1 MQKPQD
7 DWPQTARAIEEA
19 IKSSGLDDS
28 ALANASGADYFAV
41 RRMRRQG
48 IKSRSKNARKLC
60 VFFNLDSAQSDL
72 KYEVAESES
81 LQRLI
86 HATWDGTAAHRR
98 LLEEMLAVASR
109 YRVRPR

>member
-7 DWPQTARAIEEA
+7 DWSQTARAIEEA

-28 ALANASGADYFAV
+28 ALAKASGADYFAV
-41 RRMRRQG
+41 RRMRLRG
-48 IKSRSKNARKLC
+48 IKSRSKNAKKLC
-60 VFFNLDSAQSDL
+60 VFFSLDETHTAQRP
-72 KYEVAESES
+72 EMAESES